1 MTTLISVL
9 AARQE
14 VAVDPG
20 TRLDATI
27 DEMEDTSALQPGA
40 ALALSADPAGGTLP
54 GAARTGAPRRSRVR
68 TGI

>member
-40 ALALSADPAGGTLP
+40 ALAADPGGGTRR